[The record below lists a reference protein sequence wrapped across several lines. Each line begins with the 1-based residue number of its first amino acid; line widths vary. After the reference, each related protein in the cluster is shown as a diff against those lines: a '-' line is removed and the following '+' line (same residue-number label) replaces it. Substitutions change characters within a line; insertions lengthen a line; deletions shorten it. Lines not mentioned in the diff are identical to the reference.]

1 MERPT
6 SISDYLRA
14 FATELGQRILDSFPP
29 LHGAQDPPSPLLSK
43 LLRRPYPA
51 QSVAILGVVKRLAEA
66 RSAAVV
72 AECGTGKTLI
82 LLASLFVASGG
93 RPFVTLAMVPS
104 HLNPKWLREG
114 LTTIPGLR
122 AFVIDGLRNANST
135 SSNGIHEVKLRAGR
149 IVRAGFKTTLTDLRL
164 RRNYPSARA
173 RWNALCPQPALF
185 VLSKET
191 GKLSYFWRHA
201 YSVAQSGRFQGSV
214 VNPDSGQPIYSGD
227 DDERLLSSDFKKV
240 RLSEWLGANSG
251 ADEPDLKARRKLFSA
266 LWQADR
272 SKVRRYAVI
281 EFIGRHLRNFFDF
294 AIADEVHELK
304 GSDTAQGNALGTL
317 ASAARKTL
325 VLTGT
330 LLGGYADDAYEI
342 LFRLEPNKMIEHG
355 YEHHEGVRPFME
367 NLRLARN
374 HHHDRAGGERV
385 FRIQGDAACAPAS
398 RCVAASFRRLPDAA
412 GRVPLPRGYR
422 SSPTSLP

>member
-14 FATELGQRILDSFPP
+14 FATELGNRILDSFPP
-29 LHGAQDPPSPLLSK
+29 LQGAADPPSPLLSK

-82 LLASLFVASGG
+82 SLASLFVASGG
-93 RPFVTLAMVPS
+93 RPFVAVAMVPS
-104 HLNPKWLREG
+104 HLTKWLREG

-149 IVRAGFKTTLTDLRL
+149 IVREGFKTTLTDLRL

-185 VLSKET
+185 VCSKEVL
-191 GKLSYFWRHA
+191 KLGYFWRHA
-201 YSVAQSGRFQGSV
+201 CSVAESGRFQGSV
-214 VNPDSGQPIYSGD
+214 VNPDTGLPIYSGD

-240 RLSEWLGANSG
+240 RLREWLGADSNG
-251 ADEPDLKARRKLFSA
+251 DEPDLKARRRLFSA

-281 EFIGRHLRNFFDF
+281 DFIGRHMPSTFC
-294 AIADEVHELK
+294 
-304 GSDTAQGNALGTL
+304 TT
-317 ASAARKTL
+317 
-325 VLTGT
+325 
-330 LLGGYADDAYEI
+330 
-342 LFRLEPNKMIEHG
+342 
-355 YEHHEGVRPFME
+355 
-367 NLRLARN
+367 
-374 HHHDRAGGERV
+374 
-385 FRIQGDAACAPAS
+385 
-398 RCVAASFRRLPDAA
+398 
-412 GRVPLPRGYR
+412 
-422 SSPTSLP
+422 